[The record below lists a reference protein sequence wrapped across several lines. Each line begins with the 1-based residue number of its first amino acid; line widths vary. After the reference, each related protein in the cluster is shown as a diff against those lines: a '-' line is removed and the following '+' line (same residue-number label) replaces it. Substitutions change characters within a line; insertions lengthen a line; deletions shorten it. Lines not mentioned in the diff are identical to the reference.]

1 MLDLTLLMML
11 GADPASCEWKD
22 WKEPPSLEASVLGGV
37 DFKMKA
43 DANWFRCAKK
53 AGGKLSLVFSVGAGG
68 NLAPQDPKA
77 LTSYSEAASVT
88 GDKLCATPGPK
99 QVQATLKGE
108 GPMQKLDWSSN
119 VVEVY
124 CPACPWAGD
133 DNTLVL
139 HTKALTPP
147 GTWTLEATF
156 DPAWY
161 ACAKKTGG
169 ALELRLF
176 TGDSAADVNKLTQP
190 THVVKGLEGPRVKKT
205 FPLTDP
211 CKGKAKYVG
220 YEMGGSGEF
229 GVLPAKGRAVQESQC
244 P

>member
-1 MLDLTLLMML
+1 MLDLALMMML
-11 GADPASCEWKD
+11 AADADCPWKEG
-22 WKEPPSLEASVLGGV
+22 KEPPQLEADGTEVK
-37 DFKMKA
+37 FKISS
-43 DANWFRCAKK
+43 DPTWFRCAKK
-53 AGGKLSLVFSVGAGG
+53 AGGKLNLTFSVGEAGK
-68 NLAPQDPKA
+68 LLPQDPKP
-77 LTSYSEAASVT
+77 LTSYSEVASV
-88 GDKLCATPGPK
+88 GSKLCEKPGLK
-99 QVQATLKGE
+99 QVQATIKGE
-108 GPMQKLDWSSN
+108 GPMSKLDWSSN

-124 CPACPWAGD
+124 CPACQWAGD
-133 DNTLVL
+133 DNMLVL

-156 DPAWY
+156 DPTWY

-176 TGDSAADVNKLTQP
+176 TGETAADVKKMTAP
-190 THVVKGLEGPRVKKT
+190 THVVKVDGPKVKKT

-211 CKGKAKYVG
+211 CKGKPKYVG

-229 GVLPAKGRAVQESQC
+229 GVLPAKGRAVEESQC